1 MLYEFGI
8 YSVIISW
15 ILWREATNL
24 SIFGS
29 NHNSNTTS
37 CSGSF
42 DQGSDQVNVKFS
54 VHTGWPNGYC
64 LEKATTCW
72 KARLEQFELKR
83 ADFNAENI
91 VIMGKT
97 SKKKLALTIGL

>member
-1 MLYEFGI
+1 MKLGFIVLLFHGFCGGKQLT
-8 YSVIISW
+8 SPF
-15 ILWREATNL
+15 LGPTTTATPPL
-24 SIFGS
+24 AVAL
-29 NHNSNTTS
+29 
-37 CSGSF
+37 F

-64 LEKATTCW
+64 SEKATTCW

-97 SKKKLALTIGL
+97 SQKKLALTIGL